1 MIYLIN
7 NDLYIELSKYQANL
21 NKDVDFYVQIRILI
35 FKLCTSKYTKSLNKK
50 LLFLLSSLI
59 AK

>member
-7 NDLYIELSKYQANL
+7 NDIYFELSKYQPNL
-21 NKDVDFYVQIRILI
+21 NKDVDFYVQIRIWI

-59 AK
+59 VK